1 MNYRNSIAGTIT
13 TNGASVT
20 LPYRHFV
27 NGGVG
32 VQITGTFTATL
43 QFEVTINGTD
53 WVAFQV
59 TNVNTGSSVTTATA
73 AGIFKGDVVGIVG
86 VRITSTAFSSGTAN
100 IWIAGLAG

>member
-13 TNGASVT
+13 ANGASVT
-20 LPYRHFV
+20 LPYRHFT

-32 VQITGTFTATL
+32 FQVTGTFSGTL
-43 QFEVTINGTD
+43 QFELTINGTD

-59 TNVNTGSSVTTATA
+59 ANVNTGSLSLTTTAT
-73 AGIFKGDVVGIVG
+73 GVFKGDVVGIVG
-86 VRITSTAFSSGTAN
+86 IRVTSTAWTSGTAN